1 MFADISDEEA
11 VERALGYWR
20 EINLPNLEE
29 NVLPTRHRA
38 KLVLQKGADHTVDSV
53 LLRKL

>member
-1 MFADISDEEA
+1 MPRLPHAT
-11 VERALGYWR
+11 RALGYWR

-38 KLVLQKGADHTVDSV
+38 KLVLQKGADHTVETV